1 MPRSTLFRHFPTK
14 EALLEAV
21 LVRRLEAI
29 AAQTARLAAEM
40 EPADAF
46 FACFRLVVEQS
57 PGKNEFA
64 QARAAAGWSRPPR
77 PWPAGTARL
86 LADTS
91 TTMEHLGPDPASR
104 QRIFNVIFD
113 GLRSH

>member
-1 MPRSTLFRHFPTK
+1 M
-14 EALLEAV
+14 
-21 LVRRLEAI
+21 RRLEAI

-46 FACFRLVVEQS
+46 S
-57 PGKNEFA
+57 PASAWLSNSPR
-64 QARAAAGWSRPPR
+64 ARTSSPR
-77 PWPAGTARL
+77 HVPQPAGAVRPDLGLPELLAL